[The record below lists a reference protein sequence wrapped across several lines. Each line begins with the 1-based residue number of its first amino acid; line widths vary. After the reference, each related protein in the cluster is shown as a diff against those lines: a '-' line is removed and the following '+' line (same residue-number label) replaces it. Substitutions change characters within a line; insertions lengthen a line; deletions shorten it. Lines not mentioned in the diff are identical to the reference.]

1 MTSFSC
7 EKYHF
12 YDSARRSNL
21 AERQFVIYCTEMRI
35 SRIILYMI
43 IIKLINENWSSTS
56 RDNFFCFYCN
66 VDILRFICFPPD
78 DWENMLCMCI
88 SLSLSLSLSLRL
100 YWRLC
105 DASRCLRNF
114 QPSRVSH
121 DVLSILRTQTFQACR
136 RWIHVYGVTSGQRV
150 ERARNGLSLGIY
162 CSLLRIAF
170 THWFPFSVTEQ
181 EWVVTREMFRQN
193 DRKFPPDL
201 SAILV
206 ARSAIRIPIARK
218 NKRNI
223 VLEETNWTSG
233 HPK

>member
-1 MTSFSC
+1 MSLISFLLLM
-7 EKYHF
+7 K
-12 YDSARRSNL
+12 L
-21 AERQFVIYCTEMRI
+21 AITF
-35 SRIILYMI
+35 
-43 IIKLINENWSSTS
+43 W
-56 RDNFFCFYCN
+56 F
-66 VDILRFICFPPD
+66 
-78 DWENMLCMCI
+78 
-88 SLSLSLSLSLRL
+88 LRL

-223 VLEETNWTSG
+223 ALEETNWTSG